1 MKLLKSNGFDISEIL
16 ANLSGFEEE
25 EYEKK
30 DDKDE
35 STSTIKDFSFKVGEQ
50 VNNKEIYINE
60 NIKDN
65 KDNND
70 DKDSDKVKMKKILNM
85 NKKNAKL
92 KEKEDF
98 SFRNNKKIISHSV
111 GDD

>member
-1 MKLLKSNGFDISEIL
+1 MIKKKNSHKINEKIKELESKNKKLIQKINKFQKKNDNLSSTLDKIIKLMKLLKSNGFDISEIL

-50 VNNKEIYINE
+50 VNNKEIYI
-60 NIKDN
+60 
-65 KDNND
+65 
-70 DKDSDKVKMKKILNM
+70 
-85 NKKNAKL
+85 
-92 KEKEDF
+92 KEK
-98 SFRNNKKIISHSV
+98 RK
-111 GDD
+111 